1 MYQAYADHRPFVL
14 SPDMIWLLISQGFA
28 HHVNANPED
37 LRHYFVD
44 FHGKATLL
52 VATDE
57 ITLDNPQSPWEKIFP
72 AFTNQ
77 IAGHTGS
84 EIINLLSSDFS
95 TTTPVEKVASEITI
109 MGAMKTYF
117 EYAVIYAVC
126 GIPKITLQG
135 TTEDWQKILDKTK
148 QLGKYDLTWWT
159 SELEP
164 ILEEFVKSSK
174 GKIDREFWKGMF
186 NYHSK
191 HIPCGGPVT
200 TIDGWIVKFFPYNA
214 SGKRNNLKSLSSSA
228 YLPEEIVKADL
239 LYYDEKTEITTPLEL
254 WAGFFGLEQ
263 NMKNYALTPKIGW
276 MIRKKD
282 VEQMGLQQK
291 FEHDLKTRGA
301 IEIRVK
307 EIPEAIFK
315 LTEIKKLA
323 IQFIGDVIIPDRL
336 ADIKI
341 QKLIIEGEID
351 KSEEARIRQLFPDTE
366 VTILNY
372 AMDATTT
379 STFDQQI
386 KQATNTVLV
395 IVDGKEGVDMKSL
408 SPESVE
414 TFKILKDSEA
424 IEMYGEKGRN
434 GVIIITTKKQ

>member
-1 MYQAYADHRPFVL
+1 
-14 SPDMIWLLISQGFA
+14 MIWLLISQGFA
-28 HHVNANPED
+28 HHVNSNPEN

-44 FHGKATLL
+44 FHGKITLL
-52 VATDE
+52 VATNE
-57 ITLDNPQSPWEKIFP
+57 ITLDDPQSPWEKIFP
-72 AFTNQ
+72 EFTSQ
-77 IAGHTGS
+77 IAEHTGS

-109 MGAMKTYF
+109 METMKTYF
-117 EYAVIYAVC
+117 EYVVMRIVC
-126 GIPKITLQG
+126 GIPEITLQG

-164 ILEEFVKSSK
+164 ILEEFVKASK
-174 GKIDREFWKGMF
+174 GKIDRKFWKGMF
-186 NYHSK
+186 KYHSK
-191 HIPCGGPVT
+191 DIPCGGPII

-214 SGKRNNLKSLSSSA
+214 SGKRNDLKTLSSSA
-228 YLPEEIVKADL
+228 YLPEEIVKVDL
-239 LYYDEKTEITTPLEL
+239 LYYDEETEVTTPLEL

-263 NMKNYALTPKIGW
+263 NIKNYALTPKIGW

-282 VEQMGLQQK
+282 VEQIGLQQK
-291 FEHDLKTRGA
+291 YEYDLKTRGA

-341 QKLIIEGEID
+341 QKLSIEGKID

-372 AMDATTT
+372 AVSATTT
-379 STFDQQI
+379 SAFNQQG
-386 KQATNTVLV
+386 KQATNAALV
-395 IVDGKEGVDMKSL
+395 IVDGKEGVDINSL
-408 SPESVE
+408 SPENIE
-414 TFKILKDSEA
+414 TFKILKDQEA
-424 IEMYGEKGRN
+424 IEKYGEKGKN
-434 GVIIITTKKQ
+434 GVVIITTKK